1 MIVRGRRIPVILE
14 ITETNFPMR
23 GNHRDTLAH

>member
-1 MIVRGRRIPVILE
+1 MIVRGRGIPIIPE
-14 ITETNFPMR
+14 ITETNFPMH